1 MVFEQIFGLLGAV
14 VIAIFIGFLL
24 AFAIT
29 NGNEKSNSEETD
41 EESVENE
48 GEMVETRAEVIDMF
62 CGTKMIGVKSPKTVE
77 KYVVVFRD
85 DLGKIYEIAVDK
97 EMYDGFEVG
106 MHGNLRLVDGGLY
119 SFEAN

>member
-85 DLGKIYEIAVDK
+85 DLGKIFEIAVDK

-106 MHGNLRLVDGGLY
+106 MHGNLRIVDGGLY
-119 SFEAN
+119 SFEV